1 MKQLQQKGFSAIE
14 VIIVIV
20 LLGLLGSAGWLFIH
34 KQNESKTTASKTSSS
49 SKSDAKKDQQ
59 STTKTPSDFQ
69 SFSDTTH
76 GFMFAYPK
84 AWGDFKPQTDSTIGH
99 FTDVTSDLSLS
110 FGTSSK
116 LSGRMW
122 TSAAPTS
129 STGKYGAT
137 LQPTKQNNSY
147 TWKVIEVNP
156 ANTTNKVGDN
166 YAVKTFK
173 NAHDITIYD
182 FQWSDEGTTY
192 AAWEFVAGGEFY
204 RLTLPGFLTV
214 DTATGDPAQV
224 FQADLSQYN
233 KLALQIANTIQVN

>member
-1 MKQLQQKGFSAIE
+1 MKQLQQKGFSAVE

-20 LLGLLGSAGWLFIH
+20 ILGLLGSAGWLFVH
-34 KQNESKTTASKTSSS
+34 KSEDKTAGRKTSDGST
-49 SKSDAKKDQQ
+49 KSEPKTDQQ
-59 STTKTPSDFQ
+59 TIAKIPSDFQ

-99 FTDVTSDLSLS
+99 FIDVTSDLSLS

-137 LQPTKQNNSY
+137 LQPAKQNNSY
-147 TWKVIEVNP
+147 TWKVIEANP

-166 YAVKTFK
+166 YVVKTFK
-173 NAHDITIYD
+173 NAHNITIYD

-192 AAWEFVAGGEFY
+192 AAWEFVAGDEFY

-214 DTATGDPAQV
+214 DTATGDPAQAS
-224 FQADLSQYN
+224 QADLSQYN